1 MTTTHLDPERCWQ
14 AVCER
19 DARYEGRFVFSVR
32 STGVYCRPNC
42 PARRPSRDNVAFHVA
57 PEAAEAAGFRPCK
70 RCSPRGP
77 SPREQMAALGAAA
90 CELRDQADKPLT
102 LDELAGRIGLS
113 ASHLARAFKA
123 RTGLTPRAWAE
134 SRREQR
140 LAAALPQSRSVL
152 DAALEA
158 GYSGTRALYESAA
171 PLSPAQRRM
180 KGAGERLRYAIA
192 PCPLGQVLLAATD
205 KGVCALLFADDASE
219 LEQQLAERFA
229 AAERER
235 DDAGLGDW
243 LREVITQLEQPEQA
257 AQLPLDLHGS
267 AFQLRVW
274 RALTRIPSGETR
286 RYGELA
292 EQLGTH
298 PRAIARACAS
308 NSVGLLVPCHRVV
321 GGTGE
326 GGYRWGLPR
335 KRELLRREGGSDDAG
350 ELRHRADQNQHP
362 E

>member
-1 MTTTHLDPERCWQ
+1 M
-14 AVCER
+14 
-19 DARYEGRFVFSVR
+19 
-32 STGVYCRPNC
+32 
-42 PARRPSRDNVAFHVA
+42 
-57 PEAAEAAGFRPCK
+57 
-70 RCSPRGP
+70 
-77 SPREQMAALGAAA
+77 
-90 CELRDQADKPLT
+90 
-102 LDELAGRIGLS
+102 
-113 ASHLARAFKA
+113 
-123 RTGLTPRAWAE
+123 
-134 SRREQR
+134 
-140 LAAALPQSRSVL
+140 
-152 DAALEA
+152 
-158 GYSGTRALYESAA
+158 
-171 PLSPAQRRM
+171 
-180 KGAGERLRYAIA
+180 
-192 PCPLGQVLLAATD
+192 
-205 KGVCALLFADDASE
+205 
-219 LEQQLAERFA
+219 
-229 AAERER
+229 
-235 DDAGLGDW
+235 
-243 LREVITQLEQPEQA
+243 ITQLEQPEQA

>member
-1 MTTTHLDPERCWQ
+1 MMSIELNPERCWQ

-19 DARYEGRFVFSVR
+19 DANYEGRFVFSVR

-42 PARRPSRDNVAFHVA
+42 PARRPSRDNVAFHIDPA
-57 PEAAEAAGFRPCK
+57 SAEAAGFRPCK
-70 RCSPRGP
+70 RCAPNGP
-77 SPREQMAALGAAA
+77 SPREQMDALVVAA
-90 CELRDQADKPLT
+90 CELLDRAEKPLT
-102 LDELAGRIGLS
+102 LDELATRIGLS

-158 GYSGTRALYESAA
+158 GYSGTRALYENST
-171 PLSPAQRRM
+171 PLTPAQRRQ

-192 PCPLGQVLLAATD
+192 PCALGQLLLAASD
-205 KGVCALLFADDASE
+205 KGVCALLFADDTRE

-235 DDAGLGDW
+235 DDDGLGDW
-243 LREVITQLEQPEQA
+243 LQQVLAQLEEPEQA
-257 AQLPLDLHGS
+257 AHLPLDLHGS

-292 EQLGTH
+292 EQLDSH

-321 GGTGE
+321 GSAGE

-335 KRELLRREGGSDDAG
+335 KRELLRREERAAG
-350 ELRHRADQNQHP
+350 QVAEND
-362 E
+362 

>member
-1 MTTTHLDPERCWQ
+1 MMNNELNAERCWQ

-19 DARYEGRFVFSVR
+19 DAHFEGRFVFSVR

-42 PARRPSRDNVAFHVA
+42 PARRPSRGNVAFHVD
-57 PEAAEAAGFRPCK
+57 PSAAEAAGFRPCK
-70 RCSPRGP
+70 RCSPKGP
-77 SPREQMAALGAAA
+77 SPREQLDALVAAA
-90 CELRDQADKPLT
+90 CDLLDRAQKPLT
-102 LDELAGRIGLS
+102 LEELAGRIGLS

-152 DAALEA
+152 DAALDA
-158 GYSGTRALYESAA
+158 GYSGTRALYETAT
-171 PLSPAQRRM
+171 PLSPAQRRH
-180 KGAGERLRYAIA
+180 KGAGERLSYVIA
-192 PCPLGQVLLAATD
+192 PCPLGQMLLAATA
-205 KGVCALLFADDASE
+205 KGVCALLFADTAE
-219 LEQQLAERFA
+219 ALEQQLAERFA
-229 AAERER
+229 AAERVR
-235 DDAGLGDW
+235 DDEALGDW
-243 LREVITQLEQPEQA
+243 LKQVLAQLAEPEHA
-257 AQLPLDLHGS
+257 AHLPLDLHGS

-292 EQLGTH
+292 EQLDSH

-308 NSVGLLVPCHRVV
+308 NTVGLLIPCHRVV
-321 GGTGE
+321 GSAGE

-335 KRELLRREGGSDDAG
+335 KRELLRREELAAG
-350 ELRHRADQNQHP
+350 QLAEKD
-362 E
+362 